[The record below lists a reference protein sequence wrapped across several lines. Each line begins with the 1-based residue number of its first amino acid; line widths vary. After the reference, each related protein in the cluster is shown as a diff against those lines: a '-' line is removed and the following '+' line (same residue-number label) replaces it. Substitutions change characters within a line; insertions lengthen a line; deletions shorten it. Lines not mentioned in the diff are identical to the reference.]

1 MGILGIEICDA
12 ELLQWA
18 HEPTVTAQSAAE
30 SALGKSMLNV
40 ALYLTRAAIASC
52 SLVLLMPVNAQQKID
67 TIKIIVGYPPGG
79 ASDRAARLVGDALRE
94 KFGATVVVENKTGA
108 GGRVAAQGFRATPA
122 NETALMIGNPAVNVV
137 APHVFKNVGYDPQKD
152 FVPVAQVSR
161 YEFGVA
167 VGPAVPVKEMSHL
180 LAWLRAN
187 PDKANFGV
195 PATGSLPHFFAL
207 MLGDAAK
214 VKPEVV
220 GYRGSAPLLTDLIGG
235 QLPVAVDTL
244 DTLLPQ
250 HEGGKIRVLA
260 IGGAKRAPELPN
272 VPTLKEAG
280 LDVVAD
286 GWNAFFAPASMPTAR
301 VRELGSA
308 IESIMQSKEMQKKFR
323 DANMEP
329 VAAGPEATAK
339 MIATYRA
346 KWEPVV
352 KAANIQQ

>member
-1 MGILGIEICDA
+1 
-12 ELLQWA
+12 
-18 HEPTVTAQSAAE
+18 
-30 SALGKSMLNV
+30 MLKV
-40 ALYLTRAAIASC
+40 ALHLTRVAIASC
-52 SLVLLMPVNAQQKID
+52 SLVVLTSANAQQKID

-94 KFGATVVVENKTGA
+94 KLGATVVVENKTGA

-137 APHVFKNVGYDPQKD
+137 APLVFKNVGYDPFKD

-167 VGPAVPVKEMSHL
+167 VGPAVPVKETTHL

-207 MLGDAAK
+207 MLADAAK

-250 HEGGKIRVLA
+250 HDGGKIRILA
-260 IGGAKRAPELPN
+260 IGGAKRVPELPN

-286 GWNAFFAPASMPTAR
+286 GWNAFFAPASMPAAR

-308 IESIMQSKEMQKKFR
+308 IEAIMKSKEMQKKFR

-339 MIATYRA
+339 MIAAYRA

>member
-1 MGILGIEICDA
+1 MLHFARIMVVA
-12 ELLQWA
+12 SAPLLLCATA
-18 HEPTVTAQSAAE
+18 H
-30 SALGKSMLNV
+30 
-40 ALYLTRAAIASC
+40 
-52 SLVLLMPVNAQQKID
+52 AQQKTD
-67 TIKIIVGYPPGG
+67 TIKIVVGYPPGG
-79 ASDRAARLVGDALRE
+79 ASDRAARLVADALRE
-94 KFGATVVVENKTGA
+94 KLGAAVVVENKTGA
-108 GGRVAAQGFRATPA
+108 GGRVAAQGFRGAPA
-122 NETALMIGNPAVNVV
+122 GETLLMIGNPAVNVV
-137 APHVFKNVGYDPQKD
+137 APLVFKNVGYDPLKD

-167 VGPAVPVKEMSHL
+167 VGPAVPVKEFNHL

-207 MLGDAAK
+207 MLADAAK

-220 GYRGSAPLLTDLIGG
+220 GYRGSAPLLTELIGG

-250 HEGGKIRVLA
+250 HEGGKLRILA
-260 IGGAKRAPELPN
+260 IGGSKRVAELPN
-272 VPTLKEAG
+272 VPTLKESG

-286 GWNAFFAPASMPTAR
+286 GWNAFFAPASMPPAR
-301 VRELGSA
+301 VRELGNA
-308 IESIMQSKEMQKKFR
+308 IEAIMRTPAMQKKFR
-323 DANMEP
+323 DANMDP
-329 VAAGPEATAK
+329 VAAGPDATAR
-339 MIATYRA
+339 MIAAYRA